1 MQVSEALY
9 RGLVETAPDAIVGV
23 DDSGRIALVNAQA
36 ERLFGYRRDEIIGK
50 PVELLVPESVG
61 AVHPR
66 HRALYVADPRPR
78 PMGAGRQL
86 AGRRKDGTEFPAEIS
101 LSALQTDDGMLVS
114 AAVRD
119 VSERRRAEE
128 AQARLAS
135 IVQSSHDAIIGKT
148 IDGLITSWNP
158 GAERLFGYETSNA
171 VGRHID
177 LIVPEEERAAEAAK
191 LRRIASGER
200 VEQYRTERVRKDGT
214 RVSVSLTVSPI
225 ADANG
230 TVVGVASVLRDLSE
244 AQRAEAKFLGLLES
258 APDAIVGVDIQGRI
272 ALVNAQAERLFGY
285 IRDEL
290 LGKPV
295 EILVPE
301 ALRTIHPRHR
311 QAYFA
316 DPRPRPMGAGM
327 QLAGRRRDGTEF
339 PAEISLSA
347 LETEEGLIVSAAV
360 RDVTD
365 RIEAQ
370 AERERLKAQAERE
383 RLESQLHQSQR
394 LESLGQLAGGVAHD
408 FNNILAAIL
417 NYTAFIAEAVG
428 GAATEPGGE
437 RWAAVKDDVEQVR
450 RAAQRAAELTHRL
463 LAFGRREVVRP
474 QVANLNALVADV
486 QQLLR
491 RSLGEHVVLQ
501 TVLAD
506 GLWPVLVDPGQFE
519 QVLLN
524 LAVNAR
530 DAMPRGGVLRIETR
544 NVVIDEH
551 RASGQPMLHEGAHV
565 ELTVSDT
572 GVGMERAVLERI
584 FEPFFTTKPK
594 GEGSGLGLAT
604 VYGIVSQA
612 GGFVSAYSEPGRG
625 TSFKALFPVTEPV
638 PLAGEEATAPVN
650 RRGGEVVLVVE
661 DEEAM
666 REVTRRL
673 LMRNGHEVLTA
684 RNGPEAIGIA
694 RDHAGTIDLLLTDVV
709 MPQMLGKEVAER
721 VHEIRPSI
729 RVLYMSGY
737 AQPVLASQG
746 TLEEGVI
753 LVEKPFT
760 EAALIAKVREVL
772 DKQPEAALA

>member
-1 MQVSEALY
+1 
-9 RGLVETAPDAIVGV
+9 
-23 DDSGRIALVNAQA
+23 
-36 ERLFGYRRDEIIGK
+36 
-50 PVELLVPESVG
+50 
-61 AVHPR
+61 
-66 HRALYVADPRPR
+66 
-78 PMGAGRQL
+78 
-86 AGRRKDGTEFPAEIS
+86 
-101 LSALQTDDGMLVS
+101 
-114 AAVRD
+114 
-119 VSERRRAEE
+119 
-128 AQARLAS
+128 
-135 IVQSSHDAIIGKT
+135 
-148 IDGLITSWNP
+148 
-158 GAERLFGYETSNA
+158 
-171 VGRHID
+171 
-177 LIVPEEERAAEAAK
+177 
-191 LRRIASGER
+191 
-200 VEQYRTERVRKDGT
+200 
-214 RVSVSLTVSPI
+214 
-225 ADANG
+225 
-230 TVVGVASVLRDLSE
+230 
-244 AQRAEAKFLGLLES
+244 
-258 APDAIVGVDIQGRI
+258 
-272 ALVNAQAERLFGY
+272 
-285 IRDEL
+285 
-290 LGKPV
+290 
-295 EILVPE
+295 
-301 ALRTIHPRHR
+301 
-311 QAYFA
+311 
-316 DPRPRPMGAGM
+316 
-327 QLAGRRRDGTEF
+327 
-339 PAEISLSA
+339 
-347 LETEEGLIVSAAV
+347 
-360 RDVTD
+360 
-365 RIEAQ
+365 
-370 AERERLKAQAERE
+370 
-383 RLESQLHQSQR
+383 
-394 LESLGQLAGGVAHD
+394 
-408 FNNILAAIL
+408 
-417 NYTAFIAEAVG
+417 
-428 GAATEPGGE
+428 
-437 RWAAVKDDVEQVR
+437 
-450 RAAQRAAELTHRL
+450 
-463 LAFGRREVVRP
+463 
-474 QVANLNALVADV
+474 
-486 QQLLR
+486 
-491 RSLGEHVVLQ
+491 
-501 TVLAD
+501 VLAD

-772 DKQPEAALA
+772 DKQLEAALA